1 MLGSIDDVWSYY
13 TLGMRADSF
22 EDEVESL
29 YKKSLAYPVSRGD
42 VDNLLAKYGVR
53 FEELPSWIHA
63 RVGEIEVL
71 D

>member
-29 YKKSLAYPVSRGD
+29 YKRSLMYPVARED
-42 VDNLLAKYGVR
+42 VDNLLHKYGVS
-53 FEELPSWIHA
+53 FSDLPSWLHA

>member
-1 MLGSIDDVWSYY
+1 MLGSIDDVWGYY
-13 TLGMRADSF
+13 TLGMWADSF

-29 YKKSLAYPVSRGD
+29 YKKSLLYPVARED
-42 VDNLLAKYGVR
+42 IDNLLSKYGVR
-53 FEELPSWIHA
+53 FSELPSWIHA